1 MMTSVTA
8 KLLAIDQRLK
18 ALDPH
23 SYNRWL
29 IVPTCVVI
37 PLMLI
42 WLLGPALG
50 VFPLRRGRL
59 PVVAF
64 GSFRWLQLRGHWHY
78 LAHER
83 FLITKAR
90 AVVAPSLLGG
100 TVSDADWLWCLVHE
114 HDVGALNHENHQTQS
129 MSQRPLFEMHSVCL
143 LRRPVV
149 LISVSLGDCD
159 GWKPFDQ

>member
-1 MMTSVTA
+1 MTSVTA

-29 IVPTCVVI
+29 DRSYLRCHCVNAYMATRSGARRSPT
-37 PLMLI
+37 
-42 WLLGPALG
+42 AT
-50 VFPLRRGRL
+50 GRL

-83 FLITKAR
+83 FLITKGR
-90 AVVAPSLLGG
+90 AVVAPSVLGG

-143 LRRPVV
+143 LRRPAV
-149 LISVSLGDCD
+149 LIFVSLGDFD
-159 GWKPFDQ
+159 RWKPADQ